1 MVERKRLTPGAV
13 RSKDPVL
20 GSLAAGRQDCG
31 KICRAETA
39 EAETE
44 PREMPR
50 MSQSLLCGR
59 EKWVC

>member
-1 MVERKRLTPGAV
+1 MAEVRKRLTLGAV

-31 KICRAETA
+31 NICRAETA

-44 PREMPR
+44 PRDLSKECQGYHDHSYVR
-50 MSQSLLCGR
+50 
-59 EKWVC
+59 